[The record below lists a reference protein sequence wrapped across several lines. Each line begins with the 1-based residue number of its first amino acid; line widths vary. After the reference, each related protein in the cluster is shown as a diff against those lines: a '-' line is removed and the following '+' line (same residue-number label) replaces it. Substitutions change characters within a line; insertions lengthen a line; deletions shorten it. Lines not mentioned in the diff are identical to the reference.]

1 MAVLLI
7 IIKNKGVVDMS
18 NLKVTKGQFKTVEDF
33 LQWEQDNDNMKG
45 VSPLEAHVIID
56 TKIATQGGD

>member
-7 IIKNKGVVDMS
+7 IIKNKGVVAMS

-45 VSPLEAHVIID
+45 VSPL
-56 TKIATQGGD
+56 